1 MKVQVSR
8 VKIQKKPENR
18 VTSHLIMKPHRRRK
32 AKNLLFHE
40 DGIFSKKIFG
50 NLYRCDCGALYE
62 EGFCEACQCRVV
74 NPTNMPDFYIDLN
87 PLNKLQ
93 RAPVRAM
100 CAQLDKIHLS
110 SHDVSSA
117 RTM

>member
-62 EGFCEACQCRVV
+62 EGFCEACCSQCR
-74 NPTNMPDFYIDLN
+74 P
-87 PLNKLQ
+87 K
-93 RAPVRAM
+93 
-100 CAQLDKIHLS
+100 
-110 SHDVSSA
+110 
-117 RTM
+117 